1 METKRDTKGG
11 MIPYVFLIM
20 GCLSMH
26 SESGFVEFLRTNPK
40 HEPNFTQTTSKVN
53 TTR

>member
-1 METKRDTKGG
+1 MARVGYGDKEGHEGGG

-26 SESGFVEFLRTNPK
+26 PESGFVEFLRTNPK
-40 HEPNFTQTTSKVN
+40 YEPNFT
-53 TTR
+53 